1 MKRNSLTGVV
11 PLLIVVF
18 TGCHEAD
25 VLLAPIQKT
34 TEELNATAAHLSVP
48 ILDDVPYADVHF
60 KGRKIVLEHTF

>member
-1 MKRNSLTGVV
+1 MKRNTFIIMLPLLTGI
-11 PLLIVVF
+11 L